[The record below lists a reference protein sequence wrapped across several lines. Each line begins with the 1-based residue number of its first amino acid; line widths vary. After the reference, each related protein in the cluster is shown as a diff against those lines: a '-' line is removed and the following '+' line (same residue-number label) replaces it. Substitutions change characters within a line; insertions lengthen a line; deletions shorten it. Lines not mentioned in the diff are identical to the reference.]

1 MSFFKN
7 SIPVKVTPDIIFSL
21 IERQI
26 NAEMNCLEVKGLCE
40 LTEVSRSGHYN
51 WLRRKA
57 IRKQREIKDRM
68 DFELILEAYRFRGY
82 AKGAIKACFCII

>member
-1 MSFFKN
+1 MRIDRSF
-7 SIPVKVTPDIIFSL
+7 PLWSL
-21 IERQI
+21 Y
-26 NAEMNCLEVKGLCE
+26 
-40 LTEVSRSGHYN
+40 YN